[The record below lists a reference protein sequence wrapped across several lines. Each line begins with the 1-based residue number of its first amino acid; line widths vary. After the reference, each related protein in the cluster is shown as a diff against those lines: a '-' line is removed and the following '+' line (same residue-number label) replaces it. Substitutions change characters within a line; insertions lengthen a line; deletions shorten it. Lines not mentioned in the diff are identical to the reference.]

1 MLRNRIMR
9 YLLVM
14 KAHGLAN
21 EIAKGS
27 VGLQNYLDK
36 LSRRIENIRKRKLV
50 LKNILDRANEKGKR
64 NLKP

>member
-1 MLRNRIMR
+1 MR

-21 EIAKGS
+21 EKGS

-36 LSRRIENIRKRKLV
+36 LSRRI
-50 LKNILDRANEKGKR
+50 DREHKKKKTCFEKYTESG
-64 NLKP
+64 

>member
-21 EIAKGS
+21 EKGS

-50 LKNILDRANEKGKR
+50 LKNILDRANEKE
-64 NLKP
+64 NEI

>member
-1 MLRNRIMR
+1 MR

-14 KAHGLAN
+14 KAHGLAK
-21 EIAKGS
+21 EIAQGS

>member
-1 MLRNRIMR
+1 MR

-21 EIAKGS
+21 EKGS

-36 LSRRIENIRKRKLV
+36 LSRRIDREHKKK
-50 LKNILDRANEKGKR
+50 KNILDRANEKGKR

>member
-1 MLRNRIMR
+1 M
-9 YLLVM
+9 VM

-21 EIAKGS
+21 EIAQGS

-50 LKNILDRANEKGKR
+50 LKNILDRANEKE
-64 NLKP
+64 NEI

>member
-1 MLRNRIMR
+1 MR

-36 LSRRIENIRKRKLV
+36 LSRRI
-50 LKNILDRANEKGKR
+50 DREHKKKKTCFEKYTGSG
-64 NLKP
+64 